1 MRRHFSPALIRQFLQ
16 FAAVGLS
23 GTAVQYLTLYFGHD
37 VSNSLS
43 AQNASGIGYLLGSV
57 VNYVLNYFFT
67 FGSSK
72 SHGEAASKYFTI
84 LAVGWCINYALMGSV
99 PQHLIWGERWNH
111 WITQLFSTGIVLI
124 WNFAGSKWWA
134 FRHPSADH

>member
-1 MRRHFSPALIRQFLQ
+1 MRHHFTPALLRQFLR

-23 GTAVQYLTLYFGHD
+23 GTAVQYLTLYFAHD
-37 VSNSLS
+37 TLALLS

-72 SHGEAASKYFTI
+72 SHSEAASKYFSI
-84 LAVGWCINYALMGSV
+84 LAVGWCINYTLMGMV

-111 WITQLFSTGIVLI
+111 WITQLFSTGVVLL

-134 FRHPSADH
+134 FKHQPT